1 MILVHRLRGEPMYL
15 NPDLVESLEA
25 TPDTVLTL
33 IDGRRMVVSEE
44 VEAVV
49 DRIMRFR
56 ASVLVLAEDMRQ
68 APRPSEQSHGPGLRV
83 VEGGDD

>member
-15 NPDLVESLEA
+15 NPDLVESLES

-33 IDGRRMVVSEE
+33 IDGRRMVVSEDVE
-44 VEAVV
+44 VVV

-56 ASVLVLAEDMRQ
+56 ASVLVLAEEMRQ
-68 APRPSEQSHGPGLRV
+68 APPVSEAPNRGLRV

>member
-33 IDGRRMVVSEE
+33 IDGRRMVVSEGAE
-44 VEAVV
+44 VVV

-56 ASVLVLAEDMRQ
+56 ASVLVLAEEMRQ
-68 APRPSEQSHGPGLRV
+68 APSSSDTPGRGLRV

>member
-15 NPDLVESLEA
+15 NPDLVESLES

-33 IDGRRMVVSEE
+33 IDGRRMVVSED
-44 VEAVV
+44 VELVV

-68 APRPSEQSHGPGLRV
+68 APKPADVGPRGLRV